1 MNIVERQID
10 SVKRLCD
17 RYKVKNLYLFGSA
30 LTDRFSDKSDVD
42 LLVEFKRMALKN
54 YADNYFDFKFSLQNT
69 FKREVDLLEN
79 KAIKNP
85 YLRRSIDRNKQL
97 IYGKGNRNVSV

>member
-10 SVKRLCD
+10 SVKQLCD
-17 RYKVKNLYLFGSA
+17 RYKVKSLYLFGSA

-54 YADNYFDFKFSLQNT
+54 YADNYFDFKYSLQDTLN
-69 FKREVDLLEN
+69 REVDLLEN

-85 YLRRSIDRNKQL
+85 YLRHSIDRNKKL
-97 IYGKGNRNVSV
+97 IYGKGNRNISV